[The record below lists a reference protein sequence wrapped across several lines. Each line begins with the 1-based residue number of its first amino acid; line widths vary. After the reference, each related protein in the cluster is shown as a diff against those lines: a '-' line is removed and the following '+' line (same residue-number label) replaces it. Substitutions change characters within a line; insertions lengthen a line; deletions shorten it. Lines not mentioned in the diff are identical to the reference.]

1 MRQKRAREGIV
12 TTYGISNYEIFAHY
26 VSLGWPWLRRAR
38 LYEFRWLRFELR
50 ILFDSF
56 QCDLH
61 TKSISLHRQ
70 ERNLHTIDC
79 SRLTNCRTYY
89 TSISILQ
96 TSHEYNTTID
106 KICKLDQ
113 RAVQRYTNSTLTSVV
128 TVIAK
133 VRIKPARAASIVGV
147 IIVTKD
153 VKPTITAD
161 KRLKRM
167 ESHPLTA
174 QVSKKRNN

>member
-1 MRQKRAREGIV
+1 M

-38 LYEFRWLRFELR
+38 LYEFGWLCFEFR

-61 TKSISLHRQ
+61 TKSISLDRW

-89 TSISILQ
+89 ASISFLQ
-96 TSHEYNTTID
+96 TSREYNTTIE
-106 KICKLDQ
+106 KFCKSDQ
-113 RAVQRYTNSTLTSVV
+113 RAIQSYTNPALTSVV

-133 VRIKPARAASIVGV
+133 VRIKPARAALIVGV
-147 IIVTKD
+147 IIVATA
-153 VKPTITAD
+153 VKLTITAD
-161 KRLKRM
+161 KRLKRT

-174 QVSKKRNN
+174 QVS